1 VSQPGPPVRLVL
13 DQSALLAYVAG
24 SMHVAEPIHEVVED
38 GVRFGLSA
46 VAAAEVLAELKG
58 ADDRRNLLRLLELN
72 ACAVLPSLGES
83 WRELAS
89 WRGRTDR
96 IEQAA
101 AALAATEYDAPVL
114 TSEGSHY
121 RDEDL
126 AVIPFE
132 A

>member
-1 VSQPGPPVRLVL
+1 VTQPGPPVRLVL

-38 GVRFGLSA
+38 GVRFGVPA
-46 VAAAEVLAELKG
+46 IAAAEILAELKG
-58 ADDRRNLLRLLELN
+58 ADDRRNLLRLLDLT
-72 ACAVLPSLGES
+72 ACALLPSRVES
-83 WRELAS
+83 WLELAS
-89 WRGRTDR
+89 WRRRTAR
-96 IEQAA
+96 IDHAA
-101 AALAATEYDAPVL
+101 AALAAAEYDAPVL
-114 TSEGSHY
+114 TSEGSQY